1 MRLAQTLASLAFL
14 LGLAA
19 PLAPVAASAECQG
32 RDLIASM
39 APEERARITALAD
52 EQPYARGN
60 LWSARRGTES
70 LVLVGTYHLD
80 DPRHPATLKAVAP
93 HLEKASALLVEA
105 GPDEEKA
112 LMDHVGKNPSAMFII
127 DGPTLLERLPAETWN
142 RLSRAMAERGVPGFM
157 ASKFQPWYA
166 TVVLAIP
173 PCAVAEMT
181 DPKGLDG
188 LLIDAAQ
195 ADGVPVKALEPY
207 DTVLKLFGGLTEADQ
222 IAMIEQSLATED
234 QAEDFAATL
243 VEAYFRGESRLMWE
257 LMRDQ
262 AYAQPGMTRDQVDS
276 DFALMEKLLMDD
288 RNRAWIPVID
298 AAAAEGPLVVA
309 FGALHLPGQ
318 NGVLN
323 LLAQDGW
330 TITPL
335 E

>member
-1 MRLAQTLASLAFL
+1 MRLAQALAPLAFL
-14 LGLAA
+14 VGLAL
-19 PLAPVAASAECQG
+19 PLAPVAASAECKG
-32 RDLIASM
+32 RDLIATM

-52 EQPYARGN
+52 EQPYANGN
-60 LWSARRGTES
+60 LWSARRGAES

-80 DPRHPATLKAVAP
+80 DPRHQATLTVLSP
-93 HLEKASALLVEA
+93 YLEKASALLVEA

-112 LMDHVGKNPSAMFII
+112 LMDHVAKDPSAMFIT
-127 DGPTLLERLPAETWN
+127 DGPTLLESLPAETWN

-173 PCAVAEMT
+173 PCAVADMI

-195 ADGVPVKALEPY
+195 TEGVPVKALEPY

-222 IAMIEQSLATED
+222 IAMIEQTLATED

-257 LMRDQ
+257 MMRDLS
-262 AYAQPGMTRDQVDS
+262 YGQPGMTREQVDS

-309 FGALHLPGQ
+309 FGALHLPGR

-330 TITPL
+330 TISPL
-335 E
+335 Q